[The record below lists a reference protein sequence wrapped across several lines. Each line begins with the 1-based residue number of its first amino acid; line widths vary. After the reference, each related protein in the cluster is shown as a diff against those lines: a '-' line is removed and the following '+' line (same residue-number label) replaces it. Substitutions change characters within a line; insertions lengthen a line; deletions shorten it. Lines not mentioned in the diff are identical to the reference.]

1 MRNPLSW
8 INDRVAGTPLRIKLV
23 ATVLALAAA
32 GLSIAAVVATTSL
45 HSYLLGRVDAQL
57 QSAAGFGRGAGF
69 GGGPPGG
76 IAGVSGPPAAGS
88 RSAQRGLPSE
98 FYFAVYTPAGA
109 LTGSREHFL
118 SKESPPALPKI
129 TTAFIAAHHDRPF
142 TVSSANGKTSWRV
155 VARAMPDGTGG
166 VAIATSLSDLDHT
179 VDHLILIE
187 VLIGAIALLFMG
199 GAGYVVIKRSLRP
212 LVAVE
217 GTAAAI
223 AAGDLSQRVPQLHP
237 RTEVGRLSAALNGML
252 AQIEGAFTQERAS
265 RRQAR
270 ASEDRMRQFVADA
283 SHELRTP
290 LTSIRGFAEL
300 HRMGAA
306 TETAD
311 VRRLMQRVEDEA
323 SRMGVLV
330 EDLLLL
336 ARLDEQRPLERKPVD
351 LLEIA
356 SDVVHDARVV
366 APSRSIDLQVH
377 TVAPPVVRGD
387 ESRLRQVV
395 HNLMTN
401 AITHT
406 PDGTPITVVLSTYHG
421 ERPRAVIDVADA
433 GPGLTEEQTSR
444 VFERFYRADTSR
456 SRGAGGTGLG
466 LSIVAGI
473 VAAHGGSVT
482 IESNHSDGAVFRVEL
497 PLADMSGLP
506 LADSSLLPLAD
517 SSLLPLADTSELPL
531 ADPAALDSESAVPA
545 EDADQLTT

>member
-1 MRNPLSW
+1 MRHPLSW

-32 GLSIAAVVATTSL
+32 GLSIAAVVATASL
-45 HSYLLGRVDAQL
+45 HSYLLGRLDTQL
-57 QSAAGFGRGAGF
+57 QSAAGFGQRGAGF
-69 GGGPPGG
+69 GGGPPGEANG
-76 IAGVSGPPAAGS
+76 TGAPTTGS

-109 LTGSREHFL
+109 PIGPAREHFL
-118 SKESPPALPKI
+118 SKESPPELPKI
-129 TTAFIAAHHDRPF
+129 TTAFITAHHGRPF

-155 VARAMPDGTGG
+155 VARAMPDNSGG

-199 GAGYVVIKRSLRP
+199 GAGYIVIKRSLRP

-223 AAGDLSQRVPQLHP
+223 AAGDLTQRVPQLHP

-306 TETAD
+306 TEEAD

-406 PDGTPITVVLSTYHG
+406 PDGTPITVVVSTYHG
-421 ERPRAVIDVADA
+421 DRPRAVIDVADA
-433 GPGLTEEQTSR
+433 GPGLSEEQAAR

-473 VAAHGGSVT
+473 VAAHGGIVT

-497 PLADMSGLP
+497 PLADTTALP
-506 LADSSLLPLAD
+506 LADVSEPPLA
-517 SSLLPLADTSELPL
+517 
-531 ADPAALDSESAVPA
+531 ADPAALDTEPA
-545 EDADQLTT
+545 APAADADQLAT

>member
-1 MRNPLSW
+1 VRNPLRSM
-8 INDRVAGTPLRIKLV
+8 IDLAARTPLRIKLV

-45 HSYLLGRVDAQL
+45 HSYLLGRVDDQL
-57 QSAAGFGRGAGF
+57 QSAAGFGQRGGGF
-69 GGGPPGG
+69 G
-76 IAGVSGPPAAGS
+76 SGPPAAISPTGGPTVGD

-109 LTGSREHFL
+109 LNGAPREHFL

-129 TTAFIAAHHDRPF
+129 STGFIAAHHGQPF

-155 VARAMPDGTGG
+155 VARPMQNGDGG

-187 VLIGAIALLFMG
+187 ALIGAIALLFIG

-217 GTAAAI
+217 HTAAAI
-223 AAGDLSQRVPQLHP
+223 AAGDLSRRVPQLHP

-252 AQIEGAFTQERAS
+252 VQIEGAFTQERAS

-311 VRRLMQRVEDEA
+311 VQRLMRRVEDEA

-336 ARLDEQRPLERKPVD
+336 ARLDEQRPLERRPVD

-366 APSRSIDLQVH
+366 APARSIDLQVR
-377 TVAPPVVRGD
+377 TARPPVVLGD

-395 HNLMTN
+395 HNLMAN

-406 PDGTPITVVLSTYHG
+406 PDATPITVILSTYDG
-421 ERPRAVIDVADA
+421 DRPRAVIDIADA
-433 GPGLTEEQTSR
+433 GPGLTEEQATR
-444 VFERFYRADTSR
+444 VFERFYRADVSR
-456 SRGAGGTGLG
+456 SRNAGGTGLG

-473 VAAHGGSVT
+473 VAAHGGTVT
-482 IESNHSDGAVFRVEL
+482 IESIESDGAVFRVEL
-497 PLADMSGLP
+497 PLADADLLSGDTTSP
-506 LADSSLLPLAD
+506 DVDADATP
-517 SSLLPLADTSELPL
+517 
-531 ADPAALDSESAVPA
+531 SA
-545 EDADQLTT
+545 DADQLTT

>member
-1 MRNPLSW
+1 MRNPLSA
-8 INDRVAGTPLRIKLV
+8 IGDRAARTPLRIKLV
-23 ATVLALAAA
+23 ATVLTLAAA
-32 GLSIAAVVATTSL
+32 GLSIAAIVATTSL
-45 HSYLLGRVDAQL
+45 HSYLLGRVDDQL
-57 QSAAGFGRGAGF
+57 QSAAGFGQRGAGF
-69 GGGPPGG
+69 NGTPPGDIGDQGGPPVVG
-76 IAGVSGPPAAGS
+76 I

-109 LTGSREHFL
+109 LVSAREHFL
-118 SKESPPALPKI
+118 SQESPPKLPRI
-129 TTAFIAAHHDRPF
+129 TTAYIASHNGRPF
-142 TVSSANGKTSWRV
+142 TVSSVNGKSAWRV
-155 VARAMPDGTGG
+155 VARPMPDNVDG
-166 VAIATSLSDLDHT
+166 VAIATSLADLDHT
-179 VDHLILIE
+179 ISHLILIE
-187 VLIGAIALLFMG
+187 VLIGGVALLFIG
-199 GAGYVVIKRSLRP
+199 GAGYLVIKQSLRP

-223 AAGDLSQRVPQLHP
+223 AAGDLTQRVPQLHP

-252 AQIEGAFTQERAS
+252 AQIEGAFTQERTS

-306 TETAD
+306 TDEAD

-323 SRMGVLV
+323 SRMGILV

-356 SDVVHDARVV
+356 SDVVHDARIV
-366 APSRSIDLQVH
+366 APARSIDLQVR
-377 TVAPPVVRGD
+377 TAGPPVVLGD

-401 AITHT
+401 AVTHT
-406 PDGTPITVVLSTYHG
+406 PDATPITLILSTYAG
-421 ERPRAVIDVADA
+421 ERARAVIEVADA
-433 GPGLTEEQTSR
+433 GPGLTGEQASR

-456 SRGAGGTGLG
+456 SRSAGGTGLG

-473 VAAHGGSVT
+473 VAAHGGIVRV
-482 IESNHSDGAVFRVEL
+482 ESSSEGAVFRVEL
-497 PLADMSGLP
+497 PLVDAEAWAANDASDDLEESADAVDATS
-506 LADSSLLPLAD
+506 DSAATASVD
-517 SSLLPLADTSELPL
+517 
-531 ADPAALDSESAVPA
+531 ADPIP
-545 EDADQLTT
+545 T

>member
-1 MRNPLSW
+1 
-8 INDRVAGTPLRIKLV
+8 
-23 ATVLALAAA
+23 VLP
-32 GLSIAAVVATTSL
+32 V
-45 HSYLLGRVDAQL
+45 
-57 QSAAGFGRGAGF
+57 
-69 GGGPPGG
+69 
-76 IAGVSGPPAAGS
+76 GS
-88 RSAQRGLPSE
+88 
-98 FYFAVYTPAGA
+98 
-109 LTGSREHFL
+109 
-118 SKESPPALPKI
+118 
-129 TTAFIAAHHDRPF
+129 
-142 TVSSANGKTSWRV
+142 
-155 VARAMPDGTGG
+155 GG

-199 GAGYVVIKRSLRP
+199 GAGYIVIKRSLRP

-306 TETAD
+306 TDEAD

-336 ARLDEQRPLERKPVD
+336 ARLDEQRPLEHKPVD

-406 PDGTPITVVLSTYHG
+406 PDGTPITVILSTYHG
-421 ERPRAVIDVADA
+421 DRPRAVIDVADA

-473 VAAHGGSVT
+473 VAAHGGIVT
-482 IESNHSDGAVFRVEL
+482 IESNHREGAVFRVEL
-497 PLADMSGLP
+497 PLDDASAL
-506 LADSSLLPLAD
+506 SH
-517 SSLLPLADTSELPL
+517 ADT
-531 ADPAALDSESAVPA
+531 DALDTDSAVPA
-545 EDADQLTT
+545 ADADQLTT